1 MATRDALRQRLHIP
15 DGRLIDINALLL
27 DPDSRVV
34 NDLLDVVARYGTPEE
49 INRQAE
55 AARNFDQIMLRL
67 AEHNCKYLDDI
78 EWLIAQRD
86 AGAFISEADYRRQ
99 VLRPKAGDMTFR
111 DDFAVTL
118 EITAAQYFPWLI
130 AEA

>member
-1 MATRDALRQRLHIP
+1 MTMRDALRQRLHIP
-15 DGRLIDINALLL
+15 DGRLTDINALLL

-55 AARNFDQIMLRL
+55 AARNLDQIMLRL
-67 AEHNCKYLDDI
+67 AEHNCQYLDDI

-86 AGAFISEADYRRQ
+86 AGAFISEADLPAQSAGLEGRRHDDS
-99 VLRPKAGDMTFR
+99 RTTSPSPSKSAGRNTS
-111 DDFAVTL
+111 
-118 EITAAQYFPWLI
+118 PG
-130 AEA
+130 